1 EAGREDEARSQTA
14 LVKLTKQDCQAVEE
28 KASQSLAQR
37 QDLRNVNFPIVHSK
51 IFYFPNELADI
62 ARSSGEDI
70 ADEIRNQS
78 KALKKFFIETSTEG
92 YNQGFNSFKINSI
105 EYVGL
110 RKVNPDFSNDDDSE
124 SMIEDYG
131 TGQVSD
137 FVITLYADNKNTTSF
152 KEVFQKITE
161 TITRQ
166 MNEYIK
172 SNDIKFVAVEDKIY
186 ERVLKM
192 KNQKSTRNFL
202 RSGDRDFIGV
212 VWSLKWTERE
222 RGTEEKKEVLI
233 STSSDGTVV
242 QWTIRKG
249 FESIVL
255 IKVKRTSKKTK
266 KDRSNTRKTEN
277 AVISQLS
284 PATSFNFHPT
294 DGNTYLV
301 GTEEGLIH
309 RCSCSYNEQTLDS
322 YTGHKGQVYSVQW
335 HPTIPNIF
343 ISCSEDWSIRLWHQ
357 RRYDEPIHSIQ
368 CSQKPIRAVQW
379 SPHAP
384 NVAASIS
391 AEAIDIWDLSI
402 STLDPVFSLP
412 VASGLF
418 LTSIAFSQTSN
429 SILVGDSEGSVA
441 VYQLKGFKNAPAQ
454 DLIDFIQSVVG
465 NKIMY

>member
-1 EAGREDEARSQTA
+1 VA
-14 LVKLTKQDCQAVEE
+14 LAIKFYDYWN
-28 KASQSLAQR
+28 QR
-37 QDLRNVNFPIVHSK
+37 VC
-51 IFYFPNELADI
+51 
-62 ARSSGEDI
+62 
-70 ADEIRNQS
+70 
-78 KALKKFFIETSTEG
+78 
-92 YNQGFNSFKINSI
+92 FNIILSFKIIFDQKRYLEGVRNVPTFKDAQLKGFNVNSI
-105 EYVGL
+105 AFN
-110 RKVNPDFSNDDDSE
+110 RVNPDIVAVGYGHSQRAKGASKSPGLVCVWSMRNLEYPERIFRLPDSVTAVDFSTASPNLLAVGLANGTILIYNICRNDDQPIVDS
-124 SMIEDYG
+124 
-131 TGQVSD
+131 V
-137 FVITLYADNKNTTSF
+137 DN
-152 KEVFQKITE
+152 E
-161 TITRQ
+161 T
-166 MNEYIK
+166 K
-172 SNDIKFVAVEDKIY
+172 H
-186 ERVLKM
+186 L
-192 KNQKSTRNFL
+192 
-202 RSGDRDFIGV
+202 GV